1 MELQPESFASNS
13 KRDVHLESFTEDVQ
27 RVYKILAESDAEIQS
42 LYQLLDQEGQ
52 CTSEP
57 WNKKSFDKNR
67 LATFLTEVGLPNTK
81 ESRLGFLSRLI
92 NLRQESLQ
100 QCWKKLGFTE
110 DQIEFYQEVTY
121 KIIRDFYQYRHEA
134 MIQKI
139 LDQKLL
145 TPFYQTVLAGWSRI
159 GKALSLWQTDWTA
172 QILNQTNKQL
182 TKQFNEDEGVVN
194 AFLETEGLK
203 DKGHEGKPADRC
215 YSVLLKN
222 KKGQWESNS
231 YAKAFP
237 DHIRRVCQEIQQMIQ
252 SLEPLSDDVYRE
264 KSAWIGY
271 LNALSVA
278 FQEVEPN
285 QCVAR
290 WADVDRQWMK
300 ISGRIQ
306 PGHPLEYYEDHY
318 RKAVALEW
326 DIRISNPE
334 HYTEGIRRRKIQK
347 FAKDFFQVSQFD
359 KNSAYPVILD
369 FCVKKLESVQ
379 LHIGSV
385 FSYYGADLLGLPS
398 AQVVPNDEVVS
409 KESGKKI
416 FAFPDAVSQS
426 RRNRPFLRFSREVFG
441 QEFLTRQRN
450 ILFNDVDLWFRIYDV
465 STIGHEYGHILWID
479 QDTEPRMDHCGN
491 FKNVEEWK
499 ATTGGLM
506 GFFQEEEASWD
517 MKRAVTEDLL
527 SRAVGLLSWKETTE
541 VLPYYIESHIH
552 LVGLFESSI
561 LDWDEKNRQLKIEV
575 TPERFERLKSWYF
588 NVYSDLVTNY
598 YLPKNDPTP
607 FLKKYV
613 VREKHYFNA
622 AVPKIYDFQKFFW
635 DMYVNYGQEI
645 DSVDKPSNYH
655 K

>member
-1 MELQPESFASNS
+1 MELQPESFASNL
-13 KRDVHLESFTEDVQ
+13 KRDHQLESFTADVR

-42 LYQLLDQEGQ
+42 LYQLVDQEGQ
-52 CTSEP
+52 CTTEP
-57 WNKKSFDKNR
+57 WDKKSFDKNR
-67 LATFLTEVGLPNTK
+67 LATLLQEVGLQNTK

-100 QCWKKLGFTE
+100 QCWKKSGFSET
-110 DQIEFYQEVTY
+110 QIEDYQEITY
-121 KIIRDFYQYRHEA
+121 KIVRDFYQQRHEA

-145 TPFYQTVLAGWSRI
+145 TPFYQTVLQGWGNIGNAISR
-159 GKALSLWQTDWTA
+159 WQSDWTA
-172 QILNQTNKQL
+172 QILNRTNKEL
-182 TKQFNEDEGVVN
+182 TKQFNEDTVAVN
-194 AFLETEGLK
+194 AYLEAQGLK
-203 DKGHEGKPADRC
+203 DKGHEGKLADRC

-222 KKGQWESNS
+222 KKGDWESTS

-237 DHIRRVCQEIQQMIQ
+237 EHIQRVCQEIEKMIH
-252 SLEPLSDDVYRE
+252 SLAPLEDNVYGE

-271 LNALSVA
+271 LKALSVA
-278 FQEVEPN
+278 FQEAEPN
-285 QCVAR
+285 QCVAK

-300 ISGRIQ
+300 ISGRLQ

-334 HYTEGIRRRKIQK
+334 HYTEGIRKRKIQK
-347 FAKDFFQVSQFD
+347 FAKDFFKISQFD
-359 KNSAYPVILD
+359 KNPAYPSILD
-369 FCVKKLESVQ
+369 FCLQKLDSVQ

-441 QEFLTRQRN
+441 QEFLTRQRK
-450 ILFNDVDLWFRIYDV
+450 ILFNDEDLWFRIYDV
-465 STIGHEYGHILWID
+465 STIGHEYGHILWVD
-479 QDTEPRMDHCGN
+479 QDTEPLMDHGGN

-506 GFFQEEEASWD
+506 AFFQEEDASWE
-517 MKRAVTEDLL
+517 MKVAVTEDLL

-552 LVGLFESSI
+552 LVGLFESGI
-561 LDWDEKNRQLKIEV
+561 LNWEEKNRQLKIEV
-575 TPERFERLKSWYF
+575 TPARFEQLKKWYF
-588 NVYSDLVTNY
+588 ATYSDLVTHY
-598 YLPKNDPTP
+598 YLPKKDPTP

-613 VREKHYFNA
+613 MRDKHHFNA
-622 AVPKIYDFQKFFW
+622 ADPKIYDFQKFFW
-635 DMYVNYGQEI
+635 EMYLKYGQEI
-645 DSVDKPSNYH
+645 DTVDKPANYRS
-655 K
+655 